1 MGCLAGVYA
10 CLPLGGLAA
19 VLAALVLATLIILA
33 AFLAALVRAA
43 LFILA
48 ALLFILAALT
58 RGLLL

>member
-1 MGCLAGVYA
+1 MSCLAGVYA

-19 VLAALVLATLIILA
+19 
-33 AFLAALVRAA
+33 FLTALVRAA